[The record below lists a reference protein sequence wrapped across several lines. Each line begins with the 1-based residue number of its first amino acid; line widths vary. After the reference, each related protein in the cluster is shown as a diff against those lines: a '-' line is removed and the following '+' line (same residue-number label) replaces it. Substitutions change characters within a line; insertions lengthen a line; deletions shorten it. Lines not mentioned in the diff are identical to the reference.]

1 MGLKLNQEKLGSD
14 LADIVGNNRVS
25 TELYERRLYEH
36 DLAPLPTEIRF
47 IFKTTPDV
55 VVKPKNTTEISEII
69 KYANK
74 NGIPIV
80 PRGTSSWG
88 FGGTIPT
95 KGGIVLEV
103 NNLREIKDLDTEKM
117 TVTVETG
124 VRWSKLLDYLE
135 EKGCTFPVYPSSAPS
150 GTVGGWMATG
160 GLGIGSLKYGPLMDL
175 TNSITVVTPLGD
187 IRNLNR
193 DDGED
198 FKKYFHSEGTLGI
211 ITVTNLKIKIKPE
224 RILPLLTSFS
234 DYDALTGVIEKSM
247 KGPALPFFVE
257 IQDREYLDIKRS
269 IGMHASNAQV
279 ICLFVYEGTV
289 LEVAE
294 CEKYL
299 KPLISKVGGVLLPQ
313 EDAEEA
319 WEERFYYMRIKKAG
333 PTLLAGEVTFPL
345 PKLGFVVEET
355 WKVKEKHNL
364 KLGIKAFMV
373 APDTVLFMPMF
384 LSDERRRWKY
394 LSTLPIINEITQI
407 GFKAGGRPYGFGIWN
422 AFFLKQVY
430 GSEKVREMKE
440 RKKRE
445 DPNNIMNPGK
455 LYKITTRYG
464 IPLWGTA
471 FKIITS
477 LLGILK
483 YF

>member
-1 MGLKLNQEKLGSD
+1 LNQEKLGSD
-14 LADIVGNNRVS
+14 LSEIVGDNRVS

-36 DLAPLPTEIRF
+36 DLAPLPTEIGF
-47 IFKTTPDV
+47 IFKTTPDA
-55 VVKPKNTTEISEII
+55 VVKPKNTAEISEII
-69 KYANK
+69 KYANE
-74 NGIPIV
+74 NRIPIV

-103 NNLREIKDLDTEKM
+103 NSLREIKDLDTDKM
-117 TVTVETG
+117 TVNVGAG

-135 EKGCTFPVYPSSAPS
+135 EEGYTFPVYPSSAPS

-160 GLGIGSLKYGPLMDL
+160 GLGIGSLKYGPLIDL
-175 TNSITVVTPLGD
+175 TNSITVVTPTGE

-198 FKKYFHSEGTLGI
+198 FEKYFQSEGTLGV
-211 ITVTNLKIKIKPE
+211 ITQAKLMIKRKPE
-224 RILPLLTSFS
+224 RIHPVLTAFN
-234 DYDALTGVIEKSM
+234 DYDTLTEVIEKSM
-247 KGPALPFFVE
+247 LGAVLPFFIE

-269 IGMHASNAQV
+269 IGMHAPIAQV
-279 ICLFVYEGTV
+279 VCLFVYEGTDN
-289 LEVAE
+289 EVSKS
-294 CEKYL
+294 EKYL
-299 KPLISKVGGVLLPQ
+299 KSLISEASGTLLSQ
-313 EDAEEA
+313 KDAEED
-319 WEERFYYMRIKKAG
+319 WEGRFYYMRIKKAG

-345 PKLGFVVEET
+345 PNLGFVVEET
-355 WKVKEKHNL
+355 GKVKEKHSL

-394 LSTLPIINEITQI
+394 LSTLPIINEITHI

-422 AFFLKQVY
+422 AFFLEQVY
-430 GSEKVREMKE
+430 GKETVQMMKE

-455 LYKITTRYG
+455 HYKVITRYG

-471 FKIITS
+471 FRIFTS